1 MNTYNFL
8 VLPLTLSLGC
18 TLSLRQIL
26 PGTSMAV
33 GALPLWSQISG
44 QPVVAQTLKGVN
56 ACCTGLM
63 ASAVITLSLKL
74 IPTKPV
80 VAPGLEGVLPN
91 PGVRA
96 AVVILLLYAQL
107 TLRAP
112 PPVVILSGI
121 ALALVRAAWLFVPD
135 DTNAD

>member
-1 MNTYNFL
+1 MHTFL
-8 VLPLTLSLGC
+8 L
-18 TLSLRQIL
+18 QIL

-33 GALPLWSQISG
+33 GAMPLWSKISG

-74 IPTKPV
+74 IPASPV
-80 VAPGLEGVLPN
+80 VTAGMEGVLPN
-91 PGVRA
+91 PGIRA
-96 AVVILLLYAQL
+96 AVVIVLLYAQI

-121 ALALVRAAWLFVPD
+121 ALALVRAAWLFVPSD
-135 DTNAD
+135 ANADKQK